1 MALVDEGLG
10 VEARQNLATA
20 VHREAEEWGG
30 EEFRFTRTEV
40 LRPTPNFASGDLY

>member
-20 VHREAEEWGG
+20 VPREAEEWGG
-30 EEFRFTRTEV
+30 EEFTRTEV